1 MTTKQENE
9 TLAAIKVKQCRVLQ
23 KLKTELP
30 NDPTILLYTQ
40 ENWKHMSIQT
50 LVHKW
55 L

>member
-1 MTTKQENE
+1 MCENSVE
-9 TLAAIKVKQCRVLQ
+9 FFK